1 MAIVDYQSL
10 QASVANWLHRTDL
23 AAMVPDFISMA
34 EARLS
39 ADLNARP
46 MDTASTLTLTAGSSY
61 VLLPPDMLE
70 MRRFVLQTSPLQAM
84 KYITP
89 DQMAVQYP
97 SGTTGR
103 PYAFTVIGAN
113 AQFGPTPDQNYTAE
127 LVYRQRIPALSSTN
141 TSNWLLQNFPNA
153 YLFAALL
160 EAQPFIQNDERIPV
174 FQQKYQEAIDGI
186 NSIDWY
192 SGSTMV
198 VTAG

>member
-1 MAIVDYQSL
+1 MAIVDYASL
-10 QASVANWLHRTDL
+10 QAAVANWLHRSDL

-46 MDTASTLTLTAGSSY
+46 MDTVTTLNLTAGNAY
-61 VLLPPDMLE
+61 ATLPPDMLE
-70 MRRFVLQTSPLQAM
+70 MRRFVLQTSPLQTL
-84 KYITP
+84 KYVTP
-89 DQMAVQYP
+89 DQMALQYP
-97 SGTTGR
+97 SGDTGR

-113 AQFGPTPDQNYTAE
+113 AQFGPVPDQNYTAE

-153 YLFAALL
+153 YLYAALL
-160 EAQPFIQNDERIPV
+160 AAQPFIQNDERIAV
-174 FQQKYQEAIDGI
+174 FQQQYQQAIAGI